1 VFQGKQKREDAE
13 HQLEQEVERL
23 KALSPQQ
30 VGVELIKLVDPFDL
44 DADGFPVG
52 ALAKCLAPSYGRLRG
67 PRVEEFQQLIDEGAQ
82 AMANAGLF
90 TSVGWGG
97 VGDGNVYGL
106 SRSGRD
112 ALANGSV
119 EDLLGG
125 GASKD

>member
-1 VFQGKQKREDAE
+1 
-13 HQLEQEVERL
+13 
-23 KALSPQQ
+23 
-30 VGVELIKLVDPFDL
+30 
-44 DADGFPVG
+44 
-52 ALAKCLAPSYGRLRG
+52 LAPSYGPLRG
-67 PRVEEFQQLIDEGAQ
+67 PRVEEFLQLIDEGAQ